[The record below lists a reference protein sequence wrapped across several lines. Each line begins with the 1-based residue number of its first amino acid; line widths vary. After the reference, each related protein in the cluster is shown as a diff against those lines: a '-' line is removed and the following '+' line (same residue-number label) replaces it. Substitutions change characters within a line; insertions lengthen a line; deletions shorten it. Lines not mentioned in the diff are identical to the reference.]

1 MECFIPFTS
10 HGLSINVKVIGKQA
24 EKSTDDQSACNS
36 TPVWRKSIRKHHH
49 SWMICRAEAP
59 KLRESMR
66 FGPDDL
72 CGQVIFFPLIFLF
85 FPSRLCSISK
95 MAHVHP
101 SCFQPLA
108 NLNQLPDQKYL
119 RGITLQHSHLVA
131 SPLWSLRAS
140 PTPLLCHRC
149 GTKWKLSR
157 LKSDFFHDDKW
168 GKKKNQ
174 KKPDLGYEIKRQC
187 VSLCVFMSYLMT
199 GNVIMNG
206 SDQMWLAAVV
216 MWRFDFQTALAGN
229 VNPDVLIHKPT
240 AREINAG
247 FFSWG
252 CDWKSI

>member
-1 MECFIPFTS
+1 MSRLLENKLKKVLMINRLVTQLLFEENPSGNITIPGWF
-10 HGLSINVKVIGKQA
+10 A
-24 EKSTDDQSACNS
+24 ELKLLNS
-36 TPVWRKSIRKHHH
+36 ENRCALVRMTFVAKW
-49 SWMICRAEAP
+49 
-59 KLRESMR
+59 
-66 FGPDDL
+66 F
-72 CGQVIFFPLIFLF
+72 FFPLF
-85 FPSRLCSISK
+85 FYFFSSRLCSISK

-206 SDQMWLAAVV
+206 SGQMWLAAVV